1 MSKGFLNHKQK
12 FWLKFQKEHI
22 IDVEYNSEVERQN
35 RIKEEKQDEYDL
47 IKGIQKNDQKS
58 IKKVKEMLQYLK
70 HGNRSNFDLKIIQ
83 GLFEEY
89 CSDSNEEENIG
100 KVMNS
105 EEEYNEFYSLA
116 RPDMPNSGYRP
127 RQSMIGKVDISSMN
141 IFNKE
146 DGLISIGRA
155 TQSKF
160 SSTPYLDKSYTTKK
174 TLNYKKQTDVLSD
187 LNKKKI
193 KASKTKFKRGEWET
207 RTISKISNTA
217 SEKKKIDFKEIDN
230 EDSDENNIT
239 KARIN
244 NQELAASIMDL
255 DQEDFIEKLEN
266 EITNRNTK
274 VKMSR

>member
-89 CSDSNEEENIG
+89 CSDSNEEENVG

-155 TQSKF
+155 TQSKL
-160 SSTPYLDKSYTTKK
+160 SSTPYLDKSYTAKK

-187 LNKKKI
+187 LNKKKF
-193 KASKTKFKRGEWET
+193 KASKTKFKREEWET
-207 RTISKISNTA
+207 RTISKIINTE

-244 NQELAASIMDL
+244 NQDMAASIMDL

-266 EITNRNTK
+266 EITKLLTETQR
-274 VKMSR
+274 

>member
-1 MSKGFLNHKQK
+1 
-12 FWLKFQKEHI
+12 
-22 IDVEYNSEVERQN
+22 
-35 RIKEEKQDEYDL
+35 
-47 IKGIQKNDQKS
+47 
-58 IKKVKEMLQYLK
+58 
-70 HGNRSNFDLKIIQ
+70 
-83 GLFEEY
+83 
-89 CSDSNEEENIG
+89 
-100 KVMNS
+100 MNS

-155 TQSKF
+155 TQSKL
-160 SSTPYLDKSYTTKK
+160 SSTPYLDKSYTAKK

-187 LNKKKI
+187 LNKKKF
-193 KASKTKFKRGEWET
+193 KASKTKFKREEWET
-207 RTISKISNTA
+207 RTISKIINTE

-244 NQELAASIMDL
+244 NQDMAASIMDL

-274 VKMSR
+274 VKMRR